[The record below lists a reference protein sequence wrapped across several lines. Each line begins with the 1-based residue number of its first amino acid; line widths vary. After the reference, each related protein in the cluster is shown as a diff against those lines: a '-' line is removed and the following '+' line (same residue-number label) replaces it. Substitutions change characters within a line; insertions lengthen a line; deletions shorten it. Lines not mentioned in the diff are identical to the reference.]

1 MKLKYFFPMLI
12 AALAMM
18 VTSCS
23 DDDVVSYLNN
33 IRVTSSYVA
42 LPAEGGSTSI
52 DVTASGDWTISDIP
66 EWLTVSPASGSG
78 NATVTFTAQ
87 ATTKSN
93 EAYVTIECNGDKQ
106 QLKVMQIADKVEVPV
121 STCAE
126 VNSGTDNVTYR
137 IKGAVTKIENT
148 TYGNMYIDDGTG
160 VVYVYGTLDA
170 KGAEKNFSSLGI
182 EVGDV
187 VDCEGPR
194 VTYNGTIELKNVT
207 VKSITKSLIKVDSTY
222 VAGEPGNTLPLEG
235 GELTAYFS
243 CKGSGISVDIP
254 EDAKSWLSVVAITER
269 ANQGT
274 VVFRAAANAGG
285 DRSVTVA
292 LKTTDGK
299 KDHSSNVDIS
309 QKGAIIA
316 VTCAEFLA
324 APVGDTQYRVEGV
337 VTKIANTKYGNVYI
351 KDASGEVYVYG
362 TTNFSDYADLKEG
375 DIVTYVGTRG
385 EYKGNA
391 QMVNGTIEKVTPVK
405 TVTVA
410 EFREL
415 PDDKNTYYRISG
427 VVGKSEEA
435 NTKFDLETYGNF
447 GLTDETGSV
456 YIYGVSTGW
465 NGETKKFGTLDVK
478 EGDTLTI
485 LAYKT
490 SYKGLVQGVGMY
502 LNHTSAE

>member
-1 MKLKYFFPMLI
+1 MKLKYFFPMFI
-12 AALAMM
+12 AAVVALFS
-18 VTSCS
+18 SCQ
-23 DDDVVSYLNN
+23 DEDVVSYLGNV
-33 IRVTSSYVA
+33 RVTSSYVA

-52 DVTASGDWTISDIP
+52 DVTASGNWTISDIP
-66 EWLTVSPASGSG
+66 DWITVSPTSGTG
-78 NATVTFTAQ
+78 NGTVTFTAP

-93 EAYVTIECNGDKQ
+93 ESYVTIECNGDKQ
-106 QLKVMQIADKVEVPV
+106 QLKVMQIAEKVELAI

-126 VNSGTDNVTYR
+126 VNKGSDNVTYR

-148 TYGNMYIDDGTG
+148 TYGNMYINDGTG
-160 VVYVYGTLDA
+160 DVYIYGTLDA

-207 VKSITKSLIKVDSTY
+207 VNGITKSLIKADSTY
-222 VAGEPGNTLPLEG
+222 VDGVEGNTLPLEG
-235 GELTAYFS
+235 GELTAYFT
-243 CKGSGISVDIP
+243 CKGSGISVEIP
-254 EDAKSWLSVVAITER
+254 EDAKSWLSVVGITER
-269 ANQGT
+269 ALQGT
-274 VVFRAAANAGG
+274 VVFRATANVGG
-285 DRSVTVA
+285 DRSTTVS

-299 KDHSSNVDIS
+299 KDYTANVEIV
-309 QKGAIIA
+309 QKGAIIEA
-316 VTCAEFLA
+316 TCAEFIA

-337 VTKIANTKYGNVYI
+337 VTKIANTKYGNLYI

-362 TTNFSDYADLKEG
+362 TTNISDYADLKEG
-375 DIVTYVGTRG
+375 DIVTYVGPRG
-385 EYKGNA
+385 EYKGSP

-405 TVTVA
+405 TISIA

-415 PDDKNTYYRISG
+415 PDDKNTYYKISG
-427 VVGKSEEA
+427 VVGKSDEE
-435 NTKFDLETYGNF
+435 NTKYDLETYGNF
-447 GLTDETGSV
+447 ALTDETGSV

-465 NGETKKFGTLDVK
+465 NGETKKFGTLGVK

-490 SYKGLVQGVGMY
+490 SYKGLVEGVGAY

>member
-1 MKLKYFFPMLI
+1 MKLKYFFPMFI
-12 AALAMM
+12 AAVVALFS
-18 VTSCS
+18 SCQ
-23 DDDVVSYLNN
+23 DEDVVSYLDNV
-33 IRVTSSYVA
+33 RVTSSYVA

-52 DVTASGDWTISDIP
+52 DVTASGNWTISDIP
-66 EWLTVSPASGSG
+66 EWVTVSPTSGTG
-78 NATVTFTAQ
+78 NATVTFTAP

-93 EAYVTIECNGDKQ
+93 EDYVTIECNGDKQ
-106 QLKVMQIADKVEVPV
+106 QLKVMQIADKVELPI

-126 VNSGTDNVTYR
+126 VNKGTDNVTYR

-148 TYGNMYIDDGTG
+148 TYGNMYINDGTG
-160 VVYVYGTLDA
+160 EVYIYGTLDA

-194 VTYNGTIELKNVT
+194 VTYSGTVELKNVT

-222 VAGEPGNTLPLEG
+222 VAGVEGNTLPLEG
-235 GELTAYFS
+235 GELTAYFT
-243 CKGSGISVDIP
+243 CKGSGISVEIP
-254 EDAKSWLSVVAITER
+254 EEAKDWLSVVGINTQ
-269 ANQGT
+269 QGT

-285 DRSVTVA
+285 DRSTTVT

-299 KDHSSNVDIS
+299 KDYSANVEIV

-316 VTCAEFLA
+316 ATCGEFNA

-337 VTKIANTKYGNVYI
+337 VTSIANAKYGNLYI

-362 TTNFSDYADLKEG
+362 TTNFSDYADLKVG
-375 DIVTYVGTRG
+375 DIVTYVGPRG
-385 EYKGNA
+385 EYKGSP

-405 TVTVA
+405 TVTIA

-427 VVGKSEEA
+427 VVGKSDED
-435 NTKFDLETYGNF
+435 NTKYDLDTYGNF
-447 GLTDETGSV
+447 ALTDETGSV

-465 NGETKKFGTLDVK
+465 NGETKKFGTLGVK

-490 SYKGLVQGVGMY
+490 SYKGLVEGVGMY
-502 LNHTSAE
+502 LSHTSAE

>member
-1 MKLKYFFPMLI
+1 MKLKYFFPMFI
-12 AALAMM
+12 AAVVALFS
-18 VTSCS
+18 SCQ
-23 DDDVVSYLNN
+23 DEDVVSYLGNV
-33 IRVTSSYVA
+33 RVTSSYVA

-52 DVTASGDWTISDIP
+52 DVTASGNWTISDIP
-66 EWLTVSPASGSG
+66 DWITVSPTSGTG
-78 NATVTFTAQ
+78 NGTVTFTAP

-93 EAYVTIECNGDKQ
+93 EGYVTIECNGDKQ
-106 QLKVMQIADKVEVPV
+106 QLKVMQIAEKVELAI

-126 VNSGTDNVTYR
+126 VNKGSDNVTYR

-148 TYGNMYIDDGTG
+148 TYGNMYINDGTG
-160 VVYVYGTLDA
+160 DVYIYGTLDA

-207 VKSITKSLIKVDSTY
+207 VNGITKSLIKVDSTY
-222 VAGEPGNTLPLEG
+222 VAGAPGNTLPLEG
-235 GELTAYFS
+235 GELTAYFT
-243 CKGSGISVDIP
+243 CKGSGISVEIP
-254 EDAKSWLSVVAITER
+254 EEAKSWLSVVGITER
-269 ANQGT
+269 ALQGT
-274 VVFRAAANAGG
+274 VVFRAAANVGG
-285 DRSVTVA
+285 DRSTTVS

-299 KDHSSNVDIS
+299 KDYTANVEIS
-309 QKGAIIA
+309 QKGAIIEA
-316 VTCAEFLA
+316 TCAEFNA

-337 VTKIANTKYGNVYI
+337 VTKIANTKYGNLYI
-351 KDASGEVYVYG
+351 KDGSGEVYVYG
-362 TTNFSDYADLKEG
+362 TTNISDYADLKEG
-375 DIVTYVGTRG
+375 DIVTYVGPRG
-385 EYKGNA
+385 EYKGSP

-405 TVTVA
+405 TISIA

-415 PDDKNTYYRISG
+415 PDDKNTYYKISG
-427 VVGKSEEA
+427 VVGKSDEE
-435 NTKFDLETYGNF
+435 NTKYDLETYGNF
-447 GLTDETGSV
+447 ALTDETGSV

-465 NGETKKFGTLDVK
+465 NGETKKFGTLGVK

-490 SYKGLVQGVGMY
+490 SYKGLVEGVGAY